1 MVGIV
6 AFGTSIPTYRLPREV
21 IAKEW
26 GAASAGGEKAVA
38 NHDEDSLTLAVNAAT
53 NCFPDT
59 TPAALDAVFFASTT
73 SPYREKQAA
82 ATIAAVLDT
91 GSRVRTADFG
101 DTLRAG
107 TSALLAAAD
116 VIRTPGNQEP
126 NKRALVC
133 AADCRMGEPDSFAE
147 QNYGDAAAAVVL
159 GSEAVIAELV
169 GCLSTSEEFL
179 GTWRTGTQEY
189 LHQFPGAFE
198 MKFGYAR
205 FLTAAIKGV
214 LRDTGIEPA
223 AVTTAVLA
231 APNPRATAGV
241 AKAVGLDPKKQVP
254 DTLWTVL
261 GDTGTAQPLLLLA
274 GALEHAKPGDVILL
288 ASYGD
293 GADALVFRVT
303 DAITGYHTARS
314 VFSQIEVKRLLPS
327 YGKYARF
334 RKLIRKEPAA
344 ADVST
349 PVVLYRDQKAI
360 LPLYGA
366 TCPRCQA
373 VQFPKHRVCI
383 ECGCSDGL
391 RDTKLSRR
399 GTLFTFTNDYI
410 FDSPD
415 SPVAHAVVDLD
426 GGGRIYVQMT
436 DCDPDRVHI
445 DMPVELTFRKYHEG
459 FGLNNYFWKAR
470 PA

>member
-1 MVGIV
+1 MIGIV
-6 AFGTSIPTYRLPREV
+6 AFGACIPTYRLPREV
-21 IAKEW
+21 IAQEW
-26 GAASAGGEKAVA
+26 GSASAGGEKAVA

-59 TPAALDAVFFASTT
+59 APAQLDAVFFASTT
-73 SPYREKQAA
+73 APYREKQAA
-82 ATIAAVLDT
+82 ATVAAVLDA

-101 DTLRAG
+101 ATLRAG

-116 VIRTPGNQEP
+116 MIRGGAR
-126 NKRALVC
+126 RALVC
-133 AADCRMGEPDSFAE
+133 AADCRMGAPDSFAE
-147 QNYGDAAAAVVL
+147 QNYGDAGAAVVL
-159 GSEAVIAELV
+159 GNTDVVAELLGSFSV
-169 GCLSTSEEFL
+169 SEEFL
-179 GTWRTGTQEY
+179 GTWRTDTQAY
-189 LHQFPGAFE
+189 LHQFPGTFE
-198 MKFGYAR
+198 IKFGYAR
-205 FLTAAIKGV
+205 FLTAAIKGA
-214 LRDTGIEPA
+214 LQDTGLAPA

-231 APNPRATAGV
+231 APNPRATGGV
-241 AKAVGLDPKKQVP
+241 AKAVGLDPKQQVP

-274 GALEHAKPGDVILL
+274 GALERAKPGDVILL

-303 DAITGYHTARS
+303 EAITGYRTAHS

-334 RKLIRKEPAA
+334 RKLIRTEPAA

-360 LPLYGA
+360 LPLYGG
-366 TCPRCQA
+366 TCPRCEA

-383 ECGCSDGL
+383 ECGCPDGL

-410 FDSPD
+410 YDAPD
-415 SPVAHAVVDLD
+415 TPVAHAVVDLA
-426 GGGRIYVQMT
+426 GGGRIYVQLT
-436 DCDPDRVHI
+436 DCDPEQVHI

-459 FGLNNYFWKAR
+459 FGMNNYFWKAH